1 MIHTH
6 KIVEKSL
13 PAGKYLF
20 KVKNKDSRIE
30 SITFLLLTLNMYL
43 PKAFRYGNC
52 DFMEH
57 VNLYAPYKNFDL
69 HNFFTTLLNASK
81 M

>member
-1 MIHTH
+1 MIHTKLLKNH
-6 KIVEKSL
+6 Y

-20 KVKNKDSRIE
+20 KVNNKDSRIE
-30 SITFLLLTLNMYL
+30 SITFLLITLNMYL

-57 VNLYAPYKNFDL
+57 VNLYAPYKNLDL
-69 HNFFTTLLNASK
+69 YNFFTTLLNASK